1 MPTFDDNSPDLDL
14 AVDRLA
20 DGELTLAERQ
30 ELLSSLDRMNS
41 SEARADGWR
50 RCALALL
57 EAQILR
63 REFKAFLT
71 HEVPSKAVPTVP
83 NRTTIPNRSS
93 AMAPAPSPAQLWGA
107 YSSRS
112 ASHLRGL
119 PSSFTLAASVLVA
132 FGIGWAANSPNVNKN
147 NFSSPTEQTA
157 SSERALNESPL
168 DSRDAVTLVV
178 NDTQGRQQRVR
189 LPLVDAGEVGR
200 QWSHLSPNVPVNVKT
215 GLHDYGFD
223 VQSKQRFAPLFFE
236 HGTQLVPMAVP
247 VSDTYVV
254 PVNRPVY

>member
-1 MPTFDDNSPDLDL
+1 MTNSDDNLPPFDL
-14 AVDRLA
+14 AFDRLA

-30 ELLSSLDRMNS
+30 ELLSSLDRMSS

-57 EAQILR
+57 EAQVLR
-63 REFKAFLT
+63 REFKTFLT
-71 HEVPSKAVPTVP
+71 HEVPSTAVPGKTVLTP
-83 NRTTIPNRSS
+83 T
-93 AMAPAPSPAQLWGA
+93 PAQPRRA
-107 YSSRS
+107 TS
-112 ASHLRGL
+112 LRTPWL
-119 PSSFTLAASVLVA
+119 QNSFALAASALVA
-132 FGIGWAANSPNVNKN
+132 FGIGWAANSPHENEN
-147 NFSSPTEQTA
+147 NFSLPTEQMA
-157 SSERALNESPL
+157 SSNRALNQGPQ

-189 LPLVDAGEVGR
+189 LPLVDAGEVGK
-200 QWSHLSPNVPVNVKT
+200 QWAHLSPDVPVNVKT
-215 GLHDYGFD
+215 GLRDYGFD

-236 HGTQLVPMAVP
+236 QGEQLVPMAVP